1 MHLVNYRR
9 LGAIVSSSPN
19 IEYENSRRNMM
30 AHTLVLEEIMKEFD
44 LLPVRFG
51 TIAPDA
57 DTIKERLL
65 AARYQELTELLE
77 QMRDRMELGLKAFW
91 YDGAAI
97 AEAWTGSRLRLAS
110 GLGHRRL
117 LSSPDVVAD
126 VTDFVTT

>member
-1 MHLVNYRR
+1 MKDPEPAEGQYVYAIVACAEPREFLARGIGERGDAVHLVNYRR
-9 LGAIVSSSPN
+9 IGAIVSSSPN

-77 QMRDRMELGLKAFW
+77 QMRDRMELGLKAF
-91 YDGAAI
+91 
-97 AEAWTGSRLRLAS
+97 
-110 GLGHRRL
+110 
-117 LSSPDVVAD
+117 
-126 VTDFVTT
+126 